1 MVLPIAIRHQL
12 KRSEVMD
19 RFLALASWTV
29 IAFAFDKL
37 AMVANTFFLARILGI
52 EDFGRLTL
60 AQGLIN
66 TTQIFILLGAGTVL
80 ARYIPAMRQE
90 SMRRAVEV
98 INLCWLVVICASAVF
113 AIAGLLC
120 GPLIAKTVLDL
131 EAASYLP
138 YFLVSWTLLTALN
151 NMLLSILLSFEKGKA
166 MGFVSFVSAAMSVLA
181 VPLSADAFGL
191 TGAIIAMVGIEIVK
205 GLLLFYMYRQLLAE
219 HGVQITA
226 RPRKSDVPLLWHF
239 GLPVFISS
247 AIWAPTIW
255 LAQFIVKIRAPDGL
269 EAVGVFGFTNNLL
282 GAVILLSGL
291 TNRAAFPI
299 QSSLHAK
306 GQHKELKR
314 LSGILTLGQIGT
326 VLILAIPMMLLSP
339 QIMAAAG
346 SEFENYWPVLLIMI
360 TTGIV
365 IAGQSA
371 IGNHFLVYG
380 MPYFIMNTLIPWA
393 LIILAFSFFASKN
406 GAYALSFGLLFA
418 SIARTVLF
426 YLKWH
431 KHGLQMNVSG
441 V

>member
-1 MVLPIAIRHQL
+1 MVLPVALRHQL
-12 KRSEVMD
+12 KRSEIMD
-19 RFLALASWTV
+19 RFLALASWSV

-98 INLCWLVVICASAVF
+98 INLCWLVVICASVVL
-113 AIAGLLC
+113 AIAGLLF

-131 EAASYLP
+131 EATSYLP

-166 MGFVSFVSAAMSVLA
+166 LGVVSFASAAISVFA
-181 VPLSADAFGL
+181 VPLSATAFGL

-205 GLLLFYMYRQLLAE
+205 GFLLFYMYRQLLVE
-219 HGVQITA
+219 HSVPIA
-226 RPRKSDVPLLWHF
+226 MRPRKSDVPLLWHF

-247 AIWAPTIW
+247 AIWAPTLW
-255 LAQFIVKIRAPDGL
+255 LAQFIVKLRAPDGL

-299 QSSLHAK
+299 QSSLRANE
-306 GQHKELKR
+306 QHKELKR
-314 LSGILTLGQIGT
+314 LSGLLTLGQIVGSS
-326 VLILAIPMMLLSP
+326 LIAFPMMLLSP
-339 QIMAAAG
+339 QIMAVAG
-346 SEFENYWPVLLIMI
+346 VEFAPYWPVLLIMI
-360 TTGIV
+360 VTGVV

-371 IGNHFLVYG
+371 LGNHLLVYDHA
-380 MPYFIMNTLIPWA
+380 YFTMMTLFPWA
-393 LIILAFSFFASKN
+393 LIILSSAYLISMD
-406 GAYALSFGLLFA
+406 GAYALAIGLLVA
-418 SIARTVLF
+418 STVRSLMF
-426 YLKWH
+426 YLKWQ
-431 KHGLQMNVSG
+431 KHGLEVSVSG
-441 V
+441 A